1 MQLKIKRSQRTGG
14 VLGGK
19 IIFALDARAE
29 LSKEEASLIKKY
41 GLGKIAV
48 YDSEARKKNAATAYG
63 HFDSGASGGWDAA
76 SSARGM
82 WSNARG
88 LARVAM
94 AALSLRVTVDS
105 LVTGEHI
112 ECKDLDELLGA
123 EGAIMD
129 ACKNLKAY
137 LDTAQTFDGR
147 EEVLEF

>member
-105 LVTGEHI
+105 LVTGEHRMQ
-112 ECKDLDELLGA
+112 GP
-123 EGAIMD
+123 
-129 ACKNLKAY
+129 
-137 LDTAQTFDGR
+137 R
-147 EEVLEF
+147 